1 LKNIATRYAEFSSSK
16 NANVEK
22 DISLQILTKTIQFQR
37 IKNETKLSNDVIV
50 FENNKKVAKKIHQIV
65 SKFNVWEK
73 HDISMII
80 SSENHTSINL
90 KSDWVDK
97 IKSNKIYFLKSNERA
112 IVNEIFDNLHFK
124 EKMKWFR
131 NSTSFEYSV
140 FVTYRTVIKDDKST
154 RKNRAVI
161 DIREL
166 NAIIVANAYFMSAQT
181 NIIVVVIECLY
192 IFVMNALEYFYQWA
206 IKFDDR
212 HKLTIISHKEQ
223 KQFNVCVMS
232 FKNSSFYVQR
242 QTDLMLKNL
251 REFVKAYMNDI
262 MIFFK
267 TLDDHFTH
275 LRAVFERL

>member
-1 LKNIATRYAEFSSSK
+1 MKNIATRYAEFSSSK